1 MTYLELLYREQKDM
15 QLLYDMIKI
24 NLPLESYIHLI
35 KHKLEQLT
43 KELQEENKKHID
55 NQSK

>member
-1 MTYLELLYREQKDM
+1 MTHYELLYREWEDIN
-15 QLLYDMIKI
+15 LLYNMVKK

-35 KHKLEQLT
+35 KYKLEQLT
-43 KELQEENKKHID
+43 KELQEENKKYID

>member
-43 KELQEENKKHID
+43 KELQEENKKYID
-55 NQSK
+55 NQNK

>member
-1 MTYLELLYREQKDM
+1 MTHYELLYREWEDIN
-15 QLLYDMIKI
+15 LLYNMVKR

-43 KELQEENKKHID
+43 KELQQENKKHID
-55 NQSK
+55 KQSK